1 MDRWS
6 DHSSKASEHRHCG
19 ASTKATTIPF
29 HEVERGFEVAKKTL
43 RRNLFS
49 AVTPSK
55 IPDMVYK
62 QLVSLITRG
71 HLKPGEK
78 LPSER
83 AMAMQLGVS
92 RQSIREAIYRAT
104 TAGLMEVRQ
113 GEGTFII
120 SSFKGN
126 LRQPL
131 SILLTEQAEKVFEFL
146 EIRKLIEG
154 WCAERASEAA
164 TPADLKK
171 MQGILRKM
179 EKVKPPESAWEKAD
193 LDFHSCIAA
202 ATHNVLALHVMEGL
216 KDSFHTYFR
225 VKKYNAKPER
235 KYALLRHHR
244 GILEAIRQ
252 KDPKKARKKITEHL
266 DYVEKMI
273 TEDII
278 GKR

>member
-1 MDRWS
+1 MRM
-6 DHSSKASEHRHCG
+6 ERVEG
-19 ASTKATTIPF
+19 ASKVLKYRTP
-29 HEVERGFEVAKKTL
+29 
-43 RRNLFS
+43 RNLFS

-62 QLVSLITRG
+62 QLVTLITRG

-83 AMAMQLGVS
+83 AMALEMGVS

-104 TAGLMEVRQ
+104 TAGLMEVRP
-113 GEGTFII
+113 GEGAFII

-131 SILLTEQAEKVFEFL
+131 SIMLTEQAEKVFEFL

-171 MQGILRKM
+171 MQGILKKM
-179 EKVKPPESAWEKAD
+179 EKVKPPESAWERAD
-193 LDFHSCIAA
+193 LDFHASVAA
-202 ATHNVLALHVMEGL
+202 ATHNVIAMHVMEEL
-216 KDSFHTYFR
+216 KDSFHAYFR
-225 VKKYNAKPER
+225 VKKFSTKPER
-235 KYALLRHHR
+235 KEVLLRQHKD
-244 GILEAIRQ
+244 IFEAIKQ
-252 KDPKKARKKITEHL
+252 KNPEEARKKIMEHL
-266 DYVEKMI
+266 DYVVQMI
-273 TEDII
+273 TEDLI
-278 GKR
+278 RR

>member
-1 MDRWS
+1 
-6 DHSSKASEHRHCG
+6 
-19 ASTKATTIPF
+19 
-29 HEVERGFEVAKKTL
+29 
-43 RRNLFS
+43 
-49 AVTPSK
+49 
-55 IPDMVYK
+55 
-62 QLVSLITRG
+62 
-71 HLKPGEK
+71 
-78 LPSER
+78 
-83 AMAMQLGVS
+83 
-92 RQSIREAIYRAT
+92 
-104 TAGLMEVRQ
+104 MEVRQ

-164 TPADLKK
+164 TAADLKK
-171 MQGILRKM
+171 MQGVLKKM
-179 EKVKPPESAWEKAD
+179 EKVNPSESVWERAD
-193 LDFHSCIAA
+193 LDFHSFIAA
-202 ATHNVLALHVMEGL
+202 ATHNVLAMHVMEGL

-225 VKKYNAKPER
+225 VKKYHTKPER
-235 KYALLRHHR
+235 KDLLLEQHR

-252 KDPKKARKKITEHL
+252 KEPKKARKKVMEHL

>member
-1 MDRWS
+1 MRV
-6 DHSSKASEHRHCG
+6 KGGSEKMQHAGSRMKVRKS
-19 ASTKATTIPF
+19 AR
-29 HEVERGFEVAKKTL
+29 RG
-43 RRNLFS
+43 NLFS

-83 AMAMQLGVS
+83 AMALELGVS

-120 SSFKGN
+120 SSLQGN

-131 SILLTEQAEKVFEFL
+131 SILLEEQAENVFEFL

-171 MQGILRKM
+171 MQNILKKM
-179 EKVKPPESAWEKAD
+179 EKVKPPESAWERAD
-193 LDFHSCIAA
+193 LDFHSSIAA
-202 ATHNVLALHVMEGL
+202 ATHNVLAMHVMEGL
-216 KDSFHTYFR
+216 KDSFHNYFR
-225 VKKYNAKPER
+225 VKKYNTKPER
-235 KYALLRHHR
+235 KDVLLGHHR

-252 KDPKKARKKITEHL
+252 KNPKNARKKIMEHL

-278 GKR
+278 GKK

>member
-1 MDRWS
+1 
-6 DHSSKASEHRHCG
+6 
-19 ASTKATTIPF
+19 
-29 HEVERGFEVAKKTL
+29 
-43 RRNLFS
+43 
-49 AVTPSK
+49 
-55 IPDMVYK
+55 MVYK

-71 HLKPGEK
+71 HLRPGEK

-83 AMAMQLGVS
+83 TMALELGVS

-113 GEGTFII
+113 GEPFII

-131 SILLTEQAEKVFEFL
+131 SILLEEQAGKRFLSSLKSANSSKDGVQKEPLGADGRSEKDAGNPE
-146 EIRKLIEG
+146 KNGEG
-154 WCAERASEAA
+154 EACRECLGKGG
-164 TPADLKK
+164 P
-171 MQGILRKM
+171 RF
-179 EKVKPPESAWEKAD
+179 PF
-193 LDFHSCIAA
+193 FHCSSY
-202 ATHNVLALHVMEGL
+202 HNVLAMHVMDGL

-225 VKKYNAKPER
+225 MKKYNTKPER
-235 KYALLRHHR
+235 KDVLLGQHR

-252 KDPKKARKKITEHL
+252 KNPKKARKKIMEHL

>member
-1 MDRWS
+1 
-6 DHSSKASEHRHCG
+6 
-19 ASTKATTIPF
+19 
-29 HEVERGFEVAKKTL
+29 VAKKT
-43 RRNLFS
+43 RPKNLFS
-49 AVTPSK
+49 TVTPRR

-62 QLVSLITRG
+62 QLVSLITKG
-71 HLKPGEK
+71 HLRPGEK

-83 AMAMQLGVS
+83 TMASDLGVS

-104 TAGLMEVRQ
+104 TAGLIEVRQ

-120 SSFKGN
+120 SSLKGTM
-126 LRQPL
+126 RQPL

-171 MQGILRKM
+171 LEGLLKKM
-179 EKVKPPESAWEKAD
+179 EKGKPAESVWEKAD
-193 LDFHSCIAA
+193 LEFHSVIAA
-202 ATHNVLALHVMEGL
+202 ATHNVLAMHVMEGL
-216 KDSFHTYFR
+216 KDSFQTYFR
-225 VKKYNAKPER
+225 VKKYSTKPER
-235 KYALLRHHR
+235 KNVLLGQHR
-244 GILEAIRQ
+244 RILEAIRQ
-252 KDPKKARKKITEHL
+252 RDPKKARKKLLEHL

>member
-1 MDRWS
+1 M
-6 DHSSKASEHRHCG
+6 HPTG
-19 ASTKATTIPF
+19 AAEKVRKRT
-29 HEVERGFEVAKKTL
+29 
-43 RRNLFS
+43 RRKNLFS
-49 AVTPSK
+49 TVTPRK
-55 IPDMVYK
+55 IPEMVYK
-62 QLVSLITRG
+62 QLVSLITKG

-83 AMAMQLGVS
+83 AMASELGVS

-104 TAGLMEVRQ
+104 TAGLIEVRQ

-164 TPADLKK
+164 RPTDLRKMQGVLKK
-171 MQGILRKM
+171 MEGAM
-179 EKVKPPESAWEKAD
+179 PAESVWEKAD
-193 LDFHSCIAA
+193 LEFHSFIAA
-202 ATHNVLALHVMEGL
+202 ATHNVLAMHVMEGL
-216 KDSFHTYFR
+216 KDSFQTYFR
-225 VKKYNAKPER
+225 VKKYSTKPER
-235 KYALLRHHR
+235 KNVLLGQHR
-244 GILEAIRQ
+244 RILEAIRQ
-252 KDPKKARKKITEHL
+252 RDPKKARKKLLEHL

-278 GKR
+278 GKRCV

>member
-1 MDRWS
+1 MQP
-6 DHSSKASEHRHCG
+6 AG
-19 ASTKATTIPF
+19 T
-29 HEVERGFEVAKKTL
+29 AKKVLKRTR

-62 QLVSLITRG
+62 QLVTLITRG

-83 AMAMQLGVS
+83 DMALELGVS

-126 LRQPL
+126 LKQPL
-131 SILLTEQAEKVFEFL
+131 SIMLTEEAEKVFEFL

-171 MQGILRKM
+171 MQGVLKKM
-179 EKVKPPESAWEKAD
+179 EKVKPAESVWEKAD
-193 LDFHSCIAA
+193 LDFHSFIAA
-202 ATHNVLALHVMEGL
+202 ATHNVLAMHVMEGL

-225 VKKYNAKPER
+225 VKKFNTRAER
-235 KYALLRHHR
+235 KDVLLGQHR
-244 GILEAIRQ
+244 AILEAIRQ

-266 DYVEKMI
+266 NYVEKMI

>member
-1 MDRWS
+1 MQPT
-6 DHSSKASEHRHCG
+6 G
-19 ASTKATTIPF
+19 A
-29 HEVERGFEVAKKTL
+29 AKKVRKRTR

-49 AVTPSK
+49 TVTPRK
-55 IPDMVYK
+55 IPDMVFK

-83 AMAMQLGVS
+83 AMALELGVS
-92 RQSIREAIYRAT
+92 RQSIREAIYRAS
-104 TAGLMEVRQ
+104 TAGLLEVRQ
-113 GEGTFII
+113 GEGTFIL
-120 SSFKGN
+120 SSFKAS

-164 TPADLKK
+164 RPTDLRK
-171 MQGILRKM
+171 MQGVLKKM
-179 EKVKPPESAWEKAD
+179 EKVKPAESAWEKAD
-193 LDFHSCIAA
+193 LEFHSLIAA
-202 ATHNVLALHVMEGL
+202 STHNVLAMHVMEGL

-225 VKKYNAKPER
+225 VKKFSTKPER
-235 KYALLRHHR
+235 KDALLAQHTR
-244 GILEAIRQ
+244 ILEAIRQ
-252 KDPKKARKKITEHL
+252 RDAKKARKKILEHL

-273 TEDII
+273 AEDII
-278 GKR
+278 GRKVKRGRSASSPGTEKGGGRR

>member
-1 MDRWS
+1 M
-6 DHSSKASEHRHCG
+6 
-19 ASTKATTIPF
+19 
-29 HEVERGFEVAKKTL
+29 ERVGGVAKVRKYRTQ
-43 RRNLFS
+43 RNLFS

-62 QLVSLITRG
+62 QLESLITRG

-83 AMAMQLGVS
+83 AMALELGVS

-113 GEGTFII
+113 GEGAFII

-131 SILLTEQAEKVFEFL
+131 SILLEEQAENVFEFL

-154 WCAERASEAA
+154 WCGERASEAA

-171 MQGILRKM
+171 MQGILKKM
-179 EKVKPPESAWEKAD
+179 EKVKPAESAWEKAD
-193 LDFHSCIAA
+193 LDFHSFIAA
-202 ATHNVLALHVMEGL
+202 ATHNVLAMHVMEGL
-216 KDSFHTYFR
+216 KDSFHNYFR
-225 VKKYNAKPER
+225 VKKYNTRPER
-235 KYALLRHHR
+235 KDALLGQHR

-252 KDPKKARKKITEHL
+252 KDPKKARKKIMEHL